1 MVSNI
6 WVGNNSE
13 RTSLGDLCRQ
23 FLLKSHEIYLLLNA
37 QHSRSNSINMKKI
50 GDIVAEFQGGV
61 P

>member
-1 MVSNI
+1 MNYSVLFGWEIIAN
-6 WVGNNSE
+6 V
-13 RTSLGDLCRQ
+13 RRQ
-23 FLLKSHEIYLLLNA
+23 FLLKAHEIYLLLNA

>member
-1 MVSNI
+1 M
-6 WVGNNSE
+6 GNNSE

-23 FLLKSHEIYLLLNA
+23 FLLKAHEIYLLLNA